1 MSFPIKPSG
10 RYLFRRGPLEAAH
23 DEIHQQA
30 ELFQPIVV
38 TDAPIILVR
47 VDDKEYITISIPRKH
62 REEFA
67 SHYPD
72 GTFTWGSGKKKD
84 PSEKRTWRQRL
95 RRFAGLE

>member
-1 MSFPIKPSG
+1 MSFPIKPAG
-10 RYLFRRGPLEAAH
+10 RYLFKRGTLQDAH
-23 DEIHQQA
+23 DEIHDSA
-30 ELFQPIVV
+30 EMFQPIVV

-47 VDDKEYITISIPRKH
+47 VDDKDYITISIPRKH

-72 GTFTWGSGKKKD
+72 GTFTWGKGKKKV
-84 PSEKRTWRQRL
+84 PSEQLSWKQKL